1 MDFLT
6 FITNLIQQIFEF
18 VKSLVENAENKA

>member
-6 FITNLIQQIFEF
+6 FITNLIQQIFDF
-18 VKSLVENAENKA
+18 VKSLVENAEKEA